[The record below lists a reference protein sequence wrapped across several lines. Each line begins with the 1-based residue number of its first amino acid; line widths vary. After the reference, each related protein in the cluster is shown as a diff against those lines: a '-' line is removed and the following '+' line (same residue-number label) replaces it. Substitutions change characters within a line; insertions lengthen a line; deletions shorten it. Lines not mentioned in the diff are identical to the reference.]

1 MEDDFVFIKIP
12 LTKPM
17 FQIIV
22 GTTQEI
28 PEIMGNVLHQK
39 QTFFE
44 PLINKNPSDASKV
57 LTVPWLMLRPFP
69 KMLDRAFQSLKTN
82 TTHSHEMFL

>member
-1 MEDDFVFIKIP
+1 MEDDFVFIKTP

-22 GTTQEI
+22 GTTH
-28 PEIMGNVLHQK
+28 VLHQK

-69 KMLDRAFQSLKTN
+69 KMLDKAFQSLKTN
-82 TTHSHEMFL
+82 TIHSHEMFL